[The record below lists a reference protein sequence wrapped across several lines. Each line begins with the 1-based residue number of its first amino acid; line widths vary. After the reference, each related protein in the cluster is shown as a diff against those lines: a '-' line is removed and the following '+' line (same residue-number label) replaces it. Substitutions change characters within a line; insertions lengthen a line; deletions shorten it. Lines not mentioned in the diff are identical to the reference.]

1 MAEESKVHLRGF
13 ASQTPE
19 RRREIASM
27 GGKRAHQLGKAH
39 RWTPEEARAA
49 GRLGGRVSGPKPSL
63 RKENQTVEP
72 PVSEAVSEVEASSAE
87 AN

>member
-1 MAEESKVHLRGF
+1 MSESKVHLRGF

-27 GGKRAHQLGKAH
+27 GGKKAHALGKAH

-49 GRLGGRVSGPKPSL
+49 GRLGGLVSGPKPTL
-63 RKENQTVEP
+63 RKENRVDA
-72 PVSEAVSEVEASSAE
+72 PVSEAVSEVEEASAE
-87 AN
+87 TN